1 MATSLQKRA
10 RIGVLPNRLG
20 GEESDDSS
28 DDEMP
33 HLARQEARGG
43 GPDNDGSE
51 NGSEGEPPDIDSA
64 GESDE
69 DGDLEFIQ
77 DLEGDDSEDDLPP
90 LEWKEVVGPTQIDA
104 DDFEPGID
112 HPGPNHNY
120 ESNQIYESNPI
131 NHIHESNP
139 INQIYESSPI
149 NQIYEYN
156 PNQKYESNQTYESNP
171 NQIYESKSNES
182 ITESFNS
189 FYISHYYLSHFIIYL
204 FS

>member
-51 NGSEGEPPDIDSA
+51 NGSEVEPPDIDSA

-112 HPGPNHNY
+112 HPGPNHNLDY
-120 ESNQIYESNPI
+120 KAQALDFFSLILDDNFVQLLVNMT
-131 NHIHESNP
+131 N
-139 INQIYESSPI
+139 
-149 NQIYEYN
+149 
-156 PNQKYESNQTYESNP
+156 KYAKPQPLANLMAVSGPPLQP
-171 NQIYESKSNES
+171 
-182 ITESFNS
+182 
-189 FYISHYYLSHFIIYL
+189 LR
-204 FS
+204 

>member
-112 HPGPNHNY
+112 HPGPNHNLDY
-120 ESNQIYESNPI
+120 KAQALDFSVSFWTTIF
-131 NHIHESNP
+131 
-139 INQIYESSPI
+139 SSCW
-149 NQIYEYN
+149 
-156 PNQKYESNQTYESNP
+156 ST
-171 NQIYESKSNES
+171 
-182 ITESFNS
+182 
-189 FYISHYYLSHFIIYL
+189 
-204 FS
+204 